1 MPNAPTPDPTSS
13 VAGLGAALR
22 RLRTLEGLT
31 QAGLGHRVGYDRS
44 YIAAVERGTLR
55 PSRTMVERCDQ
66 ALQADGELLLR
77 WALAGPKGGLPAEP
91 GGGFPAEPGG
101 RPQVLGAGGPAP
113 RSSAPGD
120 SAAPGDAPRPGRAM
134 LDAVEVARRAEASGL
149 GPGTLAAVERT
160 VTRLRDAAGGT
171 PPGELLPAVL
181 AQLRYVGRLLERRP
195 TLAQHRRLLVAAGW
209 LSVLLA
215 RLFFE
220 AGDRQAAEASRDAA
234 FRLARLAGHAELAA
248 WSVEA
253 LAVWALAD
261 GRFRDALEL
270 ARDGQDLAPP
280 ASAAAVQL
288 ALDEAEAWTCLGD
301 PAQAA
306 GARHQ
311 AALTQ
316 AMLPAS

>member
-1 MPNAPTPDPTSS
+1 MPNAPTPDPAPPA
-13 VAGLGAALR
+13 VAVLGAALR

-31 QAGLGHRVGYDRS
+31 QAGLARRISYDRW
-44 YIAAVERGTLR
+44 YIAAVERGTVR

-66 ALQADGELLLR
+66 ALQADGELLLQ
-77 WALAGPKGGLPAEP
+77 WTLTGPGARSRADGDAEP
-91 GGGFPAEPGG
+91 GHWP
-101 RPQVLGAGGPAP
+101 
-113 RSSAPGD
+113 
-120 SAAPGDAPRPGRAM
+120 AAPGDRAGPGRAVFE
-134 LDAVEVARRAEASGL
+134 AVEVARRAEASQL
-149 GPGTLAAVERT
+149 GPGTLAGVEQM
-160 VTRLRDAAGGT
+160 VARLRDATDGT

-195 TLAQHRRLLVAAGW
+195 TLAQHRRLLAAAGW

-220 AGDRQAAEASRDAA
+220 AGDREAAEASRDAA

-253 LAVWALAD
+253 LAGWALAD

-288 ALDEAEAWTCLGD
+288 ALDEAEAWTALGD
-301 PAQAA
+301 PGQAT

-311 AALTQ
+311 AALTR
-316 AMLPAS
+316 AMLPATTS